1 MRGQESGARRP
12 KLESEDGR
20 PKLEDRS
27 LKPEYRL
34 DFGLRSSDFRHFYLF
49 FCFFF
54 QYLCLLINKQVNMK
68 TRSTILVIIFV
79 IFSRLTVIGGE
90 GMWIPMLL
98 QQMNEKEMQEMGM
111 KITAEDI
118 YSINKSSLKDA
129 ILLFGRGCTSEIIS
143 KDGLLLTNHHCG
155 FGNIQKHS
163 TLEHDY
169 LTDGF
174 WAMNRGEELP
184 NPGLTATLL
193 VEMRDVTDSILAD
206 VGESL
211 SMKDRQSNIKAN
223 IKRVTDNFEKD
234 SKYKASVKP
243 FFQGNTYYMMI
254 TEVFKDIRLVGAP
267 PSNIGKFGGDT
278 DNWMWPRHTGD
289 FSLFRIYVDKD
300 GNPAEYS
307 EDNVPYHP
315 KFYFP
320 ISLDGVD
327 EGDFTFVFGYP
338 ARTNEYLPSYAIEMI
353 TEVGNPDKIE
363 LRETRLDIF
372 KKYSNKDPEVRIKY
386 ATKDARVANYWKK
399 MIGES
404 GGVKRMNG
412 IEVKQ
417 KYEDEF
423 TNWTSLSGNNQYAG
437 LMPEFKKLYGE
448 LTPIKVAADYMMEAG
463 MAIEIVKFASTYAKL
478 VELSKDKT
486 KSDDEINTEIEK
498 LKKQNIA
505 FFKDYYKPIDEEVM
519 ASLLRIYDNNLTA
532 EFKPDFFNTI
542 HKKYNY
548 DYKAYTQ
555 YVFAKS
561 MFDKE
566 GSLTSL
572 LNNYKSKSYK
582 KIEKDPAYIMAMEMG
597 RLFKEKLWGNMTS
610 INNSIDSLQRI
621 YMKAQMEMKP
631 DDRFYPDA
639 NFTLRVTYGNVGG
652 YSPKDA
658 VYYKHFTTLD
668 GIMEKED
675 PDIYDYVVTDR
686 LRELYETKDYGQYA
700 DKDGSLHVGFAASNH
715 TTGGNSGSP
724 VLNANG
730 ELVGVNFDR
739 CWEGTMS
746 DLMYDPNVCRNISI
760 DIRYFL
766 FIVDKYAGAGY
777 LLDEMKLVRGE

>member
-1 MRGQESGARRP
+1 MVIP
-12 KLESEDGR
+12 
-20 PKLEDRS
+20 
-27 LKPEYRL
+27 
-34 DFGLRSSDFRHFYLF
+34 DFLF
-49 FCFFF
+49 FLSSCLFF
-54 QYLCLLINKQVNMK
+54 QYFCLLIKKQVNMK
-68 TRSTILVIIFV
+68 TRVTFLVAIIVV
-79 IFSRLTVIGGE
+79 ISRISLFAGE

-118 YSINKSSLKDA
+118 YSLNKSSLKDA

-163 TLEHDY
+163 TIENDY

-193 VEMRDVTDSILAD
+193 VEMKNVTDSVLNDID
-206 VGESL
+206 DNM
-211 SMKDRQSNIKAN
+211 SMINRKITIKAN
-223 IKRVTDNFEKD
+223 IKRIITNFEKD
-234 SKYKASVKP
+234 SKYKASIKP
-243 FFQGNTYYMMI
+243 FFKGNAYYMMI

-307 EDNVPYHP
+307 EDNVPYQP

-320 ISLDGVD
+320 ISIDGVEED
-327 EGDFTFVFGYP
+327 DFTFVFGYP

-353 TEVGNPDKIE
+353 TEIGNPNKIE

-372 KKYSNKDPEVRIKY
+372 KRYANKDPEVRIKY

-412 IEVKQ
+412 IKQ
-417 KYEDEF
+417 KRDYENEF
-423 TNWTSLSGNNQYAG
+423 TKWAISSGNDQNASI
-437 LMPEFKKLYGE
+437 MPEFKKLYDK
-448 LTPIKVAADYMMEAG
+448 LTPLKVASEYMMEGG
-463 MAIEIVKFASTYAKL
+463 MAIEIVKFASKYYKLVKLSKEDPKNTVEINKQIAKL
-478 VELSKDKT
+478 KT
-486 KSDDEINTEIEK
+486 
-498 LKKQNIA
+498 QNAA

-519 ASLLRIYDNNLTA
+519 TSLLKLYDNNLKSEYKP
-532 EFKPDFFNTI
+532 EFFEVI
-542 HKKYNY
+542 HNKYNN
-548 DYKAYTQ
+548 DYKAYTK
-555 YVFAKS
+555 YVFSKS

-566 GSLTSL
+566 EKLNSLI
-572 LNNYKSKSYK
+572 NNYKSKSYK
-582 KIEKDPAYIMAMEMG
+582 KIEKDPAFIMAMEMG
-597 RLFKEKLWGNMTS
+597 TLHREKLGLQMVEL
-610 INNSIDSLQRI
+610 NNAIDSLQRI
-621 YMKAQMEMKP
+621 YMKAQMEMSP
-631 DDRFYPDA
+631 NDRFYPDA
-639 NFTLRVTYGNVGG
+639 NFTLRVSYGNVGG

-658 VYYKHFTTLD
+658 VYYKHFTTLE

-675 PDIYDYVVTDR
+675 PDIYDYVVTDK
-686 LRELYETKDYGQYA
+686 LRELYETKDYGKYA

-746 DLMYDPNVCRNISI
+746 DLIYDPKVCRNISI

-777 LLDEMKLVRGE
+777 LLEEMNLVNTNN

>member
-1 MRGQESGARRP
+1 MAFLSIGSC
-12 KLESEDGR
+12 
-20 PKLEDRS
+20 
-27 LKPEYRL
+27 
-34 DFGLRSSDFRHFYLF
+34 LF
-49 FCFFF
+49 FRYFC
-54 QYLCLLINKQVNMK
+54 YVIK
-68 TRSTILVIIFV
+68 TYVMSFKSTILVVLIV
-79 IFSRLTVIGGE
+79 ALSRITLLAGE

-163 TLEHDY
+163 TVENDY

-174 WAMNRGEELP
+174 WAMNKEEELP

-193 VEMRDVTDSILAD
+193 IEMREVTDSILEGVD
-206 VGESL
+206 DQM
-211 SMKDRQSNIKAN
+211 SMQVRNDMIKAN
-223 IKRVTDNFEKD
+223 IKRVTSNFEKN
-234 SKYKASVKP
+234 SQYKASVKP
-243 FFQGNTYYMMI
+243 FFKGNVYYMMI

-307 EDNVPYHP
+307 EDNVPYQP

-320 ISLDGVD
+320 ISLEGVEED
-327 EGDFTFVFGYP
+327 DFTFVFGYP
-338 ARTNEYLPSYAIEMI
+338 ARTNEYLPSYAVELI
-353 TEVGNPDKIE
+353 TEVGNPNKIE

-372 KKYSNKDPEVRIKY
+372 SKYSEKDPAVRIKY
-386 ATKDARVANYWKK
+386 ATKHARVANYWKK

-412 IEVKQ
+412 IEK
-417 KYEDEF
+417 KKEFEAEF
-423 TNWTSLSGNNQYAG
+423 TDWANQSGNNNYATI
-437 LMPEFKKLYGE
+437 LPEFEKLYGE
-448 LTPIKVAADYMMEAG
+448 LTPLKVASEYMMEGG
-463 MAIEIVKFASTYAKL
+463 MAIEVIKAASSYSNLVKM
-478 VELSKDKT
+478 SK
-486 KSDDEINTEIEK
+486 EHPENTEAITKEIAK
-498 LKKQNIA
+498 LKKRNTT
-505 FFKDYYKPIDEEVM
+505 FFKDYYQPIDEEVM
-519 ASLLRIYDNNLTA
+519 TALLRIYNENMPDGEYKPEFLSTITTKYKGDYRTYTDFVFSKTMFDDNTKLTD
-532 EFKPDFFNTI
+532 FLDSYKP
-542 HKKYNY
+542 KKY
-548 DYKAYTQ
+548 
-555 YVFAKS
+555 
-561 MFDKE
+561 
-566 GSLTSL
+566 
-572 LNNYKSKSYK
+572 K
-582 KIEKDPAYIMAMEMG
+582 KLEKDPAFIMAMEMG
-597 RLFKEKLWGNMTS
+597 KIYRAKLGGQMKA

-631 DDRFYPDA
+631 NDRFYPDA
-639 NFTLRVTYGNVGG
+639 NFTLRVTYGNVNG

-658 VYYKHFTTLD
+658 VYYKHFTTLE

-746 DLMYDPNVCRNISI
+746 DLMYDPDVCRNISI

-777 LLDEMKLVRGE
+777 LLDEMKLVKND

>member
-1 MRGQESGARRP
+1 MNT
-12 KLESEDGR
+12 K
-20 PKLEDRS
+20 
-27 LKPEYRL
+27 
-34 DFGLRSSDFRHFYLF
+34 
-49 FCFFF
+49 
-54 QYLCLLINKQVNMK
+54 
-68 TRSTILVIIFV
+68 STILILVIV
-79 IFSRLTVIGGE
+79 VLSRITLLGGE

-118 YSINKSSLKDA
+118 YSINQSSLKDA

-174 WAMNRGEELP
+174 WAMNKGEELP

-193 VEMRDVTDSILAD
+193 IEMKDVTDSVLAGVD
-206 VGESL
+206 ESMT
-211 SMKDRQSNIKAN
+211 MKERQSIIIIN
-223 IKRVTDNFEKD
+223 IKRITSDFEEE
-234 SKYKASVKP
+234 SAYKAAIKP
-243 FFQGNTYYMMI
+243 FFKGNSYYMMI

-307 EDNVPYHP
+307 EDNVPYQP
-315 KFYFP
+315 NFYFP
-320 ISLDGVD
+320 ISLDGVEED
-327 EGDFTFVFGYP
+327 DFTFVFGYP
-338 ARTNEYLPSYAIEMI
+338 ARTNEYLPSYAVEMI
-353 TEVGNPDKIE
+353 TKVGNPKKIE

-372 KKYSNKDPEVRIKY
+372 NKYSSKDPKVRIQY

-404 GGVKRMNG
+404 GGVKRMKG
-412 IEVKQ
+412 IEAKENFE
-417 KYEDEF
+417 KEF
-423 TNWTSLSGNNQYAG
+423 TDWTVASDNDEYSTIL
-437 LMPEFKKLYGE
+437 PEFEKLYNE
-448 LTPIKVAADYMMEAG
+448 LTPINLATDYLKEAG
-463 MAIEIVKFASTYAKL
+463 MAIEIVKFANSYRKL
-478 VELSKDKT
+478 VSLSKNSPDNKEAINL
-486 KSDDEINTEIEK
+486 EIIK
-498 LKKQNIA
+498 LKNQANG

-519 ASLLRIYDNNLTA
+519 ISMLRLYDQNLSS
-532 EFKPDFFNTI
+532 EFKPAFFNTI
-542 HKKYNY
+542 NNKYKN
-548 DYKAYTQ
+548 DYKAYTS
-555 YVFAKS
+555 YVFSKS
-561 MFDKE
+561 IFDNQDKLI
-566 GSLTSL
+566 SFLD
-572 LNNYKSKSYK
+572 NYKAKQYK
-582 KIEKDPAYIMAMEMG
+582 KILKDPAYNMAVEMG
-597 RLFKEKLWGNMTS
+597 VLYNTEFQHKIIV
-610 INNSIDSLQRI
+610 INNAIDSLQRI

-631 DDRFYPDA
+631 DARFYPDA
-639 NFTLRVTYGNVGG
+639 NFTLRVSYGKVNG

-658 VYYKHFTTLD
+658 VYYKHFTTLE

-686 LRELYETKDYGQYA
+686 LRELYESKDYGAYA
-700 DKDGSLHVGFAASNH
+700 DKDGKLHVGFAASNH

-724 VLNANG
+724 VLNAEG
-730 ELVGVNFDR
+730 QLVGVNFDR

-746 DLMYDPNVCRNISI
+746 DLMYDPVVCRNISI

-777 LLDEMKLVRGE
+777 LLDEMTLVKD

>member
-1 MRGQESGARRP
+1 MIVLLSRVT
-12 KLESEDGR
+12 
-20 PKLEDRS
+20 
-27 LKPEYRL
+27 
-34 DFGLRSSDFRHFYLF
+34 LF
-49 FCFFF
+49 A
-54 QYLCLLINKQVNMK
+54 
-68 TRSTILVIIFV
+68 
-79 IFSRLTVIGGE
+79 GE

-111 KITAEDI
+111 EITAEDI
-118 YSINKSSLKDA
+118 YSLNKSSLKDA

-163 TLEHDY
+163 TVENDY

-174 WAMNRGEELP
+174 WAMNRNEELP
-184 NPGLTATLL
+184 NPGLTATLMI
-193 VEMRDVTDSILAD
+193 EMRDVTDSVLVNVND
-206 VGESL
+206 E
-211 SMKDRQSNIKAN
+211 MTMNDRKAAIGAN
-223 IKRVTDNFEKD
+223 IKRITKNFERD
-234 SKYKASVKP
+234 SQYKASIKP
-243 FFQGNTYYMMI
+243 FFKGNAYYMII

-307 EDNVPYHP
+307 EDNVPYQP

-320 ISLDGVD
+320 ISLEGV
-327 EGDFTFVFGYP
+327 EENDFTFVFGYP
-338 ARTNEYLPSYAIEMI
+338 ARTNEYLPSYAVELI
-353 TEVGNPDKIE
+353 TEVGNPNKIE
-363 LRETRLDIF
+363 LRETRLGIF

-412 IEVKQ
+412 IEK
-417 KYEDEF
+417 KKDFEKEF
-423 TNWTSLSGNNQYAG
+423 NKWAKESDNDQYASI
-437 LMPEFKKLYGE
+437 LSEFESLYDE
-448 LTPIKVAADYMMEAG
+448 LTPIQVAAEYMMEGG
-463 MAIEIVKFASTYAKL
+463 MAIELIKFASYYNKL
-478 VELSKDKT
+478 VKLSKNDPDNKDAIDKELASLN
-486 KSDDEINTEIEK
+486 KRNSG
-498 LKKQNIA
+498 

-519 ASLLRIYDNNLTA
+519 TALLKLYNDNMPDGDYKP
-532 EFKPDFFNTI
+532 EFLSTI
-542 HKKYNY
+542 KTKFGG
-548 DYKAYTQ
+548 DYKAYTN
-555 YVFAKS
+555 YVFSKS
-561 MFDKE
+561 MFDDESK
-566 GSLTSL
+566 LTTL
-572 LNNYKSKSYK
+572 LDSYKPKNYK
-582 KIEKDPAYIMAMEMG
+582 KIEKDPAYKMAMEMG
-597 RLFKEKLWGNMTS
+597 NLFRAHLAGQMRS
-610 INNSIDSLQRI
+610 INNSIDSLMRI
-621 YMKAQMEMKP
+621 YMKAQMEMNP
-631 DDRFYPDA
+631 DARYYPDA
-639 NFTLRVTYGNVGG
+639 NFTLRVSYGNVNG

-700 DKDGSLHVGFAASNH
+700 DKDGNLRVGFAASNH

-724 VLNANG
+724 VLNAKG

-777 LLDEMKLVRGE
+777 LLDEMTLIK